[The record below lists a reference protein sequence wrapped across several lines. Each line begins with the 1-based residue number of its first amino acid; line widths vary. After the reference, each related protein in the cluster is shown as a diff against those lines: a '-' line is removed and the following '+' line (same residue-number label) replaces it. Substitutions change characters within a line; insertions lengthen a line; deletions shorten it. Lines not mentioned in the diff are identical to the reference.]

1 MALLDHTLL
10 DDEHQSALLSG
21 VAVLGLKPDH
31 HGSGWVPAHE
41 FSPTLSALI
50 TTSKALVV
58 HYARCQ
64 RERFRKTLIQRPLPM
79 SYRSPVDGQGLYET
93 ARWQLFKDVLLL
105 DLDERD
111 CVRPGTT
118 TLPEVSVDQLVD
130 QPAELA
136 TGWSFLKHPD
146 NHLDGW
152 QDWLLDRVLE
162 EAPLRE
168 RFIRG
173 MDNTQQPEQTLWRD
187 DAVARYMKGVRRFK
201 ESLFT
206 LVHLSA
212 GAPARGTEIT
222 SIQCENSA
230 DGVGYRGVFLEGG
243 LVSFTTTYHKGYSFS
258 KRVKTIHRYVPQEV
272 SELVVYFLGLG
283 RPFIDDLQ
291 MLHNGVARPTA
302 FLWEPEPEE
311 QWEDDS
317 DSEEI
322 DDGDEYGEADR
333 EKAQS
338 ANPDG
343 YWGTDRIRRVLRE
356 QTFQYMSAAL
366 GTRAWRHAYPAI
378 HRELAKDGQARDWLE
393 VLYWNKAPAKSDAR
407 ALQSGHSLQTEEGH
421 YGRSVMESPFQ
432 TMAEREEFR
441 RVSIDWHRVL
451 EFASA
456 WEDGRM
462 HPGPRGDGSAAREAG
477 TATMV
482 VARHGGPQAE
492 FKRLAGRPDAEYRGK
507 QEESL
512 KAVMQRRL
520 RVLVVMATGAGKSML
535 FMLPASV
542 SPDGVTVVVA
552 PLNALRDDLQD
563 RCDQLGIPCAK
574 WDGRRPPYWARIVLV
589 TPESA
594 VTKAFG
600 RFIDE
605 KRMLHQL
612 DRIVI
617 DECHVL
623 LESTQ
628 DWRPDLLKM
637 AEMTE
642 KGTQVVY
649 LTATLPPTLQPAFLQ
664 TAGLDA
670 QTVTICR
677 DESTTRTNIA
687 YQVLEYTRGT
697 LEKVLVELVAAK
709 RRKYGPG
716 AQIIVYCPTVDETKR
731 LARLLQCSA
740 YYREMGSDEEKAR
753 MVRSFTLGIESSVQP
768 RTC

>member
-1 MALLDHTLL
+1 
-10 DDEHQSALLSG
+10 
-21 VAVLGLKPDH
+21 
-31 HGSGWVPAHE
+31 
-41 FSPTLSALI
+41 
-50 TTSKALVV
+50 
-58 HYARCQ
+58 
-64 RERFRKTLIQRPLPM
+64 
-79 SYRSPVDGQGLYET
+79 
-93 ARWQLFKDVLLL
+93 
-105 DLDERD
+105 
-111 CVRPGTT
+111 
-118 TLPEVSVDQLVD
+118 
-130 QPAELA
+130 
-136 TGWSFLKHPD
+136 
-146 NHLDGW
+146 
-152 QDWLLDRVLE
+152 
-162 EAPLRE
+162 
-168 RFIRG
+168 
-173 MDNTQQPEQTLWRD
+173 
-187 DAVARYMKGVRRFK
+187 
-201 ESLFT
+201 
-206 LVHLSA
+206 
-212 GAPARGTEIT
+212 
-222 SIQCENSA
+222 
-230 DGVGYRGVFLEGG
+230 
-243 LVSFTTTYHKGYSFS
+243 
-258 KRVKTIHRYVPQEV
+258 
-272 SELVVYFLGLG
+272 
-283 RPFIDDLQ
+283 

-322 DDGDEYGEADR
+322 DDGDEYGEADC

-462 HPGPRGDGSAAREAG
+462 HPGVRAE
-477 TATMV
+477 MV
-482 VARHGGPQAE
+482 AQQEKQALQRWSSLAMVDLKAE

-687 YQVLEYTRGT
+687 YQVL
-697 LEKVLVELVAAK
+697 
-709 RRKYGPG
+709 
-716 AQIIVYCPTVDETKR
+716 
-731 LARLLQCSA
+731 
-740 YYREMGSDEEKAR
+740 
-753 MVRSFTLGIESSVQP
+753 
-768 RTC
+768 

>member
-1 MALLDHTLL
+1 MELFAQLFEHLPELHVIVCQPCATAIPPAQVVTHLKERHPKVAVATRKSLAAIVHALPDLAWSPGDVRVPKPAKEPIAGLQSRGDGLVCLLERCWYTCISLQGIQKHCKEEHGWVNQQKRGGDMRQKSKHASNRIWRDGQCCQRLFRAVGWPAYVAVETSVEAANLEDISQRVKADRQHQREEREAAMAKEKIKEGIRSQADPWLELTGWVPHLQGIPRAALLRAKQPVGGEIDAHGREEVALDDTGLRDVCKAMERLIRKAFDSSQAEVVGRLTLEIIERREAGAESNERPFYSRHRVGTIKKYSQKLVSILCYLWRTYDQIERPPYKLTGRQDALLWSLKQIARTADAAQKEQLEERCLRLWMALLDHTLL

-64 RERFRKTLIQRPLPM
+64 REEALQKDADTAPTAYELVRDMADRFMTLSDFKGTPSPM
-79 SYRSPVDGQGLYET
+79 NRMLRLRTLARSQSRRRNTPGIVSWDRDRLLVDKQSFSLADLRSMVKGLYET

-187 DAVARYMKGVRRFK
+187 DAVARDYLDTVREQRGRGGV
-201 ESLFT
+201 
-206 LVHLSA
+206 
-212 GAPARGTEIT
+212 P
-222 SIQCENSA
+222 
-230 DGVGYRGVFLEGG
+230 GVFLEGG

-343 YWGTDRIRRVLRE
+343 Y
-356 QTFQYMSAAL
+356 
-366 GTRAWRHAYPAI
+366 
-378 HRELAKDGQARDWLE
+378 
-393 VLYWNKAPAKSDAR
+393 
-407 ALQSGHSLQTEEGH
+407 
-421 YGRSVMESPFQ
+421 
-432 TMAEREEFR
+432 
-441 RVSIDWHRVL
+441 
-451 EFASA
+451 
-456 WEDGRM
+456 
-462 HPGPRGDGSAAREAG
+462 
-477 TATMV
+477 
-482 VARHGGPQAE
+482 
-492 FKRLAGRPDAEYRGK
+492 
-507 QEESL
+507 
-512 KAVMQRRL
+512 
-520 RVLVVMATGAGKSML
+520 
-535 FMLPASV
+535 
-542 SPDGVTVVVA
+542 
-552 PLNALRDDLQD
+552 
-563 RCDQLGIPCAK
+563 
-574 WDGRRPPYWARIVLV
+574 
-589 TPESA
+589 
-594 VTKAFG
+594 
-600 RFIDE
+600 
-605 KRMLHQL
+605 
-612 DRIVI
+612 
-617 DECHVL
+617 
-623 LESTQ
+623 
-628 DWRPDLLKM
+628 
-637 AEMTE
+637 
-642 KGTQVVY
+642 
-649 LTATLPPTLQPAFLQ
+649 
-664 TAGLDA
+664 
-670 QTVTICR
+670 
-677 DESTTRTNIA
+677 
-687 YQVLEYTRGT
+687 
-697 LEKVLVELVAAK
+697 
-709 RRKYGPG
+709 
-716 AQIIVYCPTVDETKR
+716 
-731 LARLLQCSA
+731 
-740 YYREMGSDEEKAR
+740 
-753 MVRSFTLGIESSVQP
+753 
-768 RTC
+768 

>member
-1 MALLDHTLL
+1 MDKHALESAVL
-10 DDEHQSALLSG
+10 EQSAGEERCAG
-21 VAVLGLKPDH
+21 VAVRSQPSNRG
-31 HGSGWVPAHE
+31 
-41 FSPTLSALI
+41 
-50 TTSKALVV
+50 
-58 HYARCQ
+58 
-64 RERFRKTLIQRPLPM
+64 RPL
-79 SYRSPVDGQGLYET
+79 R
-93 ARWQLFKDVLLL
+93 
-105 DLDERD
+105 
-111 CVRPGTT
+111 
-118 TLPEVSVDQLVD
+118 
-130 QPAELA
+130 
-136 TGWSFLKHPD
+136 
-146 NHLDGW
+146 
-152 QDWLLDRVLE
+152 
-162 EAPLRE
+162 PLR
-168 RFIRG
+168 
-173 MDNTQQPEQTLWRD
+173 
-187 DAVARYMKGVRRFK
+187 
-201 ESLFT
+201 
-206 LVHLSA
+206 
-212 GAPARGTEIT
+212 
-222 SIQCENSA
+222 
-230 DGVGYRGVFLEGG
+230 
-243 LVSFTTTYHKGYSFS
+243 
-258 KRVKTIHRYVPQEV
+258 
-272 SELVVYFLGLG
+272 
-283 RPFIDDLQ
+283 
-291 MLHNGVARPTA
+291 NGV
-302 FLWEPEPEE
+302 
-311 QWEDDS
+311 S
-317 DSEEI
+317 
-322 DDGDEYGEADR
+322 
-333 EKAQS
+333 
-338 ANPDG
+338 
-343 YWGTDRIRRVLRE
+343 
-356 QTFQYMSAAL
+356 
-366 GTRAWRHAYPAI
+366 
-378 HRELAKDGQARDWLE
+378 
-393 VLYWNKAPAKSDAR
+393 
-407 ALQSGHSLQTEEGH
+407 
-421 YGRSVMESPFQ
+421 FQ

-462 HPGPRGDGSAAREAG
+462 HGVRAE
-477 TATMV
+477 MV
-482 VARHGGPQAE
+482 AQQEKQALQRWSSLAMVDLKAE

-574 WDGRRPPYWARIVLV
+574 WDGRRPP
-589 TPESA
+589 
-594 VTKAFG
+594 
-600 RFIDE
+600 FIDE

-740 YYREMGSDEEKAR
+740 YYREMGTRRRHAWCEA
-753 MVRSFTLGIESSVQP
+753 LP
-768 RTC
+768 WA